1 LGLYGHATVYGAF
14 LYGSAGA
21 VQRAARATAL
31 SEARARVH
39 DMPVAAFAT
48 RLQQYALSF
57 AALAMALLGDEAIDL
72 LSNGKF
78 GEAYILAAILI
89 LAVFVQT
96 SLFVHD
102 SLALTRY
109 TAQASAKIATAAG
122 VVGFVAMIPLVL
134 AYGALGA
141 VLAALVQAL
150 FHRFRLVRLIEGH
163 IRPQAHT
170 KQLSIVAGVLGILW
184 ARSLWSV
191 EIEIRLL
198 CLMGLVVLWLCFSG
212 ANRLM
217 AAVLG
222 GILARRRR
230 GN

>member
-1 LGLYGHATVYGAF
+1 
-14 LYGSAGA
+14 
-21 VQRAARATAL
+21 
-31 SEARARVH
+31 
-39 DMPVAAFAT
+39 MPVAAFAT
-48 RLQQYALSF
+48 RLQQYGLSF
-57 AALAMALLGDEAIDL
+57 AALAMALLGDEAINL

-78 GEAYILAAILI
+78 GEAYVLAAILI

-109 TAQASAKIATAAG
+109 AAQASAKIATAAG

-141 VLAALVQAL
+141 VIAALVQAL
-150 FHRFRLVRLIEGH
+150 FHRFRLVRLIEGRT
-163 IRPQAHT
+163 RPQAHT
-170 KQLSIVAGVLGILW
+170 KQLAIVAGVLGILW
-184 ARSLWSV
+184 VRSLWSV

-198 CLMGLVVLWLCFSG
+198 GLTGLAVLWLHFSG
-212 ANRLM
+212 AGRV
-217 AAVLG
+217 AAVALG

-230 GN
+230 GD